1 MKKLSIKSLFPNEL
15 WTKQTIFFGLCLFFK
30 FILFD
35 IVWSLQTTF
44 TPFSS
49 VELYLNAVLATLI
62 LLIPYGCFRRGWLQV
77 AVMLAL
83 DGLLIANLMYS
94 RTYFSAIP
102 LDSYGLAGNLSD
114 FTASVYD
121 SLRWTDILFPLSTF
135 VCIYLFLKRDKNIP
149 LTYRKKYYLLTTVTV
164 LLLSSGLNM
173 TKGGFKDAYNSLQ
186 NANYHTCGVPMYT
199 LFGHL
204 YYNALQEKE
213 IYTPQIEHTIKEW
226 TAAQPGYKPLP
237 DSIPARTNLV
247 VILCESLES
256 WVLEQTI
263 EGKEIT
269 PCLNA
274 LLKSPS
280 TLYAPK
286 VLTQVAGGR
295 SIDCQL
301 LLNAGMLPI
310 KAGSYSMKYAGNTY
324 FTLTKALK
332 EKYGAR
338 SYLLTVDKPIVWNQG
353 AIAKSFGI
361 DTLLS
366 KSSWILDEKTGS
378 RKKLGDES
386 FFRQSVEKLQRGELW
401 KSDESVYLQFVTYS
415 GHNPFI
421 LPEQSRR
428 ISFNGDY
435 PQRMKDYMV
444 MANYTDHAIGHFI
457 DYLKTRPDYDR
468 TLIMIT
474 GDHEGLAA
482 DRQALCQSEGG
493 KNIVSDKQFTPF
505 IIINSPVGMKYDK
518 VMGQIDMYPTLLNLM
533 KLDDYTWK
541 GIGQS
546 ILDPDKPPFAIGSQM
561 NIEGDTLNVSADEM
575 EHIRQARNI
584 SDLMI
589 RYNYLAR

>member
-1 MKKLSIKSLFPNEL
+1 MKKRSIKSLFPKEL
-15 WTKQTIFFGLCLFFK
+15 WSRQTIFFGACLLFK

-35 IVWSLQTTF
+35 IIWALQTTF
-44 TPFSS
+44 TSFSS
-49 VELYLNAVLATLI
+49 GELYLNAMLAALI
-62 LLIPYGCFRRGWLQV
+62 LLLPYGCFRRGWLQL

-121 SLRWTDILFPLSTF
+121 SLRWGDLLFPLSTF
-135 VCIYLFLKRDKNIP
+135 VCIYLFLGRDKKIP
-149 LTYRKKYYLLTTVTV
+149 LVYSKKGYLLTTGAV
-164 LLLSSGLNM
+164 LLLSCGLNM
-173 TKGGFKDAYNSLQ
+173 TKGGFKAAYGSLQ

-204 YYNALQEKE
+204 YYNALQGKE
-213 IYTPQIEHTIKEW
+213 TYTPQIEQAIKEW
-226 TAAQPGYKPLP
+226 TASRPAYTPLP
-237 DSIPARTNLV
+237 DSIPTRTNLV
-247 VILCESLES
+247 IILCESLES
-256 WVLEQTI
+256 WVLEQTV

-301 LLNAGMLPI
+301 MLNAGMLPI
-310 KAGSYSMKYAGNTY
+310 RSGSYSMKYPNNTY

-338 SYLLTVDKPIVWNQG
+338 SYLLTVDKPIVWNQA

-366 KSSWILDEKTGS
+366 KSSWVLDEKTGS

-401 KSDESVYLQFVTYS
+401 KPDESVYLQCVTYS

-421 LPEQSRR
+421 LPEKSKR
-428 ISFNGDY
+428 ISFSGDY

-457 DYLKTRPDYDR
+457 DYLKMRPDYDR
-468 TLIMIT
+468 TLIVIT

-482 DRQALCQSEGG
+482 DRQALCQSPGG
-493 KNIVSDKQFTPF
+493 KDLVSDKQFTPF
-505 IIINSPVGMKYDK
+505 IVINSPVGARYDK

-533 KLDDYTWK
+533 KLDSYAWK

-546 ILDPDKPPFAIGSQM
+546 ILDSGKPPFAIGSQM
-561 NIEGDTLNVSADEM
+561 NIEGDTLNVSPDEM
-575 EHIRQARNI
+575 KHIRQARDI

-589 RYNYLAR
+589 RFNYLAR